1 MKKQRKE
8 ELLNSFPALPEQFR
22 IEMQGK
28 GAANFVVF
36 LTHGNELFARCYHRY
51 SKGEIAERQRYVF
64 AKDGC
69 VRYGVDYK
77 SKWSARSEFREP
89 VFCANAYGYSFDN
102 SYSVLNF
109 DAILHSC
116 MKYSMAKS
124 YKNSLIIEY
133 LHIYCKHPNIE
144 YLMKAGYDVIYET
157 VTGYWGGRKML
168 NVLPHINWKS
178 NNLLKML
185 NLNRDEFKALK
196 GNEHHY
202 ETYLRYREEFP
213 KLKPDDVI
221 AISKVFNYDVYTL
234 GRFCDA
240 TQLSPQRISR
250 YLDENKI
257 NRFDYRDYIQQCKHL
272 NLNMHDTAVSMP
284 HDFKLMHER
293 LSEQIQYIANEKI
306 NAEFI
311 ANFASRKKL
320 EFRFGNLFIRQPES
334 ASEITDEGVMLHH
347 CVGGYAERHA
357 KGILHIMF
365 IREQDKPDKPFYTVE
380 VSKGGKVIQVRG
392 LRNCDPTP
400 EVEEFMIN
408 YKSYLKTIFE
418 SKKERKSA

>member
-77 SKWSARSEFREP
+77 GKWSARSEFREP

-102 SYSVLNF
+102 SYTVLNF

-257 NRFDYRDYIQQCKHL
+257 NRFDYRDYIQQCKKL
-272 NLNMHDTAVSMP
+272 KYNLCDTAYSMP
-284 HDFKLMHER
+284 HDFAEMHGRVSLLIKYKADKEIR
-293 LSEQIQYIANEKI
+293 QRFVENYD
-306 NAEFI
+306 
-311 ANFASRKKL
+311 SRKCL
-320 EFRFGNLFIRQPES
+320 EFSYKNLFIRQPS
-334 ASEITDEGVMLHH
+334 SYDEIVIEGTSLHH
-347 CVGGYAERHA
+347 CVGGYADRHS
-357 KGILHIMF
+357 KGTLTIMF
-365 IREQDKPDKPFYTVE
+365 IREQDRPDKPFYTVE

-400 EVEEFMIN
+400 EVEEFMIH
-408 YKSYLKTIFE
+408 YKAYINKIYK
-418 SKKERKSA
+418 KKEKKTA